1 MASEAPAQSSVLG
14 TPDRWREVCAQLRA
28 TDDIS
33 FKLLGFVPLFTVA
46 AIGAVLLKSDH
57 TLTLGLVLASFVG
70 SLTTL
75 GFWIWERR
83 NIQTCKWL
91 RERASDIERAALGVS
106 HVGQFARLA
115 KAPRELG
122 KTEGEKVVYGTTI
135 AAWLSAPLLATSE
148 TILRAHAALQGL
160 YVLGAVVVAWLAW
173 REIKAPIATLPRGEN
188 EA

>member
-1 MASEAPAQSSVLG
+1 MASEPLTSLG
-14 TPDRWREVCAQLRA
+14 TADRWREVCAQLRA

-46 AIGAVLLKSDH
+46 AIGAVLFKADH
-57 TLTLGLVLASFVG
+57 RLSLGLVLASFVG

-91 RERASDIERAALGVS
+91 RERAADIERAALGPT

-115 KAPRELG
+115 QAPRGLG
-122 KTEGEKVVYGTTI
+122 KTEGERIVYATTI
-135 AAWLSAPLLATSE
+135 AAWLCVPLLADADS
-148 TILRAHAALQGL
+148 ILNSHATLVTL
-160 YVLGAVVVAWLAW
+160 YGVGSLVVALLAW
-173 REIKAPIATLPRGEN
+173 REIRSPIATSPRSAN
-188 EA
+188 ET

>member
-1 MASEAPAQSSVLG
+1 MASEPLTSLG
-14 TPDRWREVCAQLRA
+14 TADRWREVCAQLRA

-46 AIGAVLLKSDH
+46 AIGAVLFKADH
-57 TLTLGLVLASFVG
+57 RLSLGLVLASFVG

-91 RERASDIERAALGVS
+91 RERAADIERAALGPT

-115 KAPRELG
+115 KAPRGLG
-122 KTEGEKVVYGTTI
+122 KTEGERIVYATTI
-135 AAWLSAPLLATSE
+135 AAWLCVPLLADADSIAE
-148 TILRAHAALQGL
+148 QPRHSRDAIQRR
-160 YVLGAVVVAWLAW
+160 VAG
-173 REIKAPIATLPRGEN
+173 RRIACVARDPESYCHITAQRQ
-188 EA
+188 